1 MRQKYLINTETPNIF
16 SNNAPFTTFLKRN
29 IITAFHHH
37 PLIINTQTQHPTPTK
52 TNHHHPTLN
61 T

>member
-37 PLIINTQTQHPTPTK
+37 PLIINTQHSTP
-52 TNHHHPTLN
+52 NTLQN
-61 T
+61 

>member
-29 IITAFHHH
+29 IITPFHHH
-37 PLIINTQTQHPTPTK
+37 PLIINTQHSTP
-52 TNHHHPTLN
+52 NTLQN
-61 T
+61 